1 MTTSSATIMRCR
13 LAERRSIRP
22 RSWAIRIPSRP
33 SCSTGPIH
41 HPGTRPRW
49 GVPTYR
55 AVAATTAVAI
65 GHRGSA
71 AVLILTDSL
80 IRVTHRS

>member
-1 MTTSSATIMRCR
+1 M
-13 LAERRSIRP
+13 
-22 RSWAIRIPSRP
+22 
-33 SCSTGPIH
+33 
-41 HPGTRPRW
+41 
-49 GVPTYR
+49 YR

-71 AVLILTDSL
+71 AVLNQTDSL